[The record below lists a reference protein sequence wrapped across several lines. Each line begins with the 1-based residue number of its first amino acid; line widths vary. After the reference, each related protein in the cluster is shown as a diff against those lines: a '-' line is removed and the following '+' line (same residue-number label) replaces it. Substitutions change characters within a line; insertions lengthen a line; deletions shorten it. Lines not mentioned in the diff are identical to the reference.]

1 MYNLV
6 SLWKFN
12 TDKKKIPNNQLS
24 LRINA
29 NKLLK
34 HLFKLANKHD

>member
-1 MYNLV
+1 MYKACE
-6 SLWKFN
+6 SL
-12 TDKKKIPNNQLS
+12 TQTKKTPKNQLS

-29 NKLLK
+29 TKLLK

>member
-1 MYNLV
+1 MYNACE
-6 SLWKFN
+6 SLTQTKKN
-12 TDKKKIPNNQLS
+12 TPKNQLS

-29 NKLLK
+29 TKLIK